1 MLGHVQRLTFR
12 LLHPVRRTWRGV
24 LASVSAAMSAVLR
37 RAVVT
42 VVMTGFVAGHVLI
55 PSTQAGGS
63 TGGVLYHDR
72 VVVVEFHDVSP
83 TDRSAWTMTPAHF
96 GQTVEQLQQAGF
108 TFISPAQL
116 TAFLEHKGKVPPNA
130 LLLTFDDGLADVYRY
145 ALPILRRDRIPFLFT
160 IIGDRIG
167 RTSTCLTPAEIRAM
181 TADGLGTIGAHSWA
195 LHGSVMMMGRAIPR
209 ALAVTAGESS
219 SSRLLRLMRD
229 GQAVQKKIRSLVGTP
244 SPYYAWPFGAYDA
257 ISIRAM
263 RMSGFR
269 FFFTSSP
276 GSVTDKTDPASVPR
290 IDVGE
295 DRLTVGQIVTAIVDA
310 ASSSSRPPARSGASL
325 STRQQQYLKEVR
337 LHNQDRMLYP

>member
-12 LLHPVRRTWRGV
+12 LLFPVRRTWRVV
-24 LASVSAAMSAVLR
+24 LAGAGAAVSAVLR
-37 RAVVT
+37 RAVVA

-55 PSTQAGGS
+55 PSAQAGGP
-63 TGGVLYHDR
+63 TGNVLYHDR
-72 VVVVEFHDVSP
+72 VVIIEFHDVSP

-96 GQTVEQLQQAGF
+96 GKTIEQLQQAGF
-108 TFISPAQL
+108 TFISPAQM
-116 TAFLEHKGKVPPNA
+116 TAFLEHKAKVPPDA

-145 ALPILRRDRIPFLFT
+145 ALPILRRDHIPFLFT

-181 TADGLGTIGAHSWA
+181 AADGLGTIGAHSWA
-195 LHGSVMMMGRAIPR
+195 LHGSVKMMGRTIPR
-209 ALAVTAGESS
+209 ALAATAGESS
-219 SSRLLRLMRD
+219 GSRLLRLVRD
-229 GQAVQKKIRSLVGTP
+229 GQAMQKEIRSLVGAP

-257 ISIRAM
+257 VSIRAM

-276 GSVTDKTDPASVPR
+276 GPVTDRTDPARIPR

-310 ASSSSRPPARSGASL
+310 ACSSSRPPAQSGASL
-325 STRQQQYLKEVR
+325 SAGQQKYLKEVR
-337 LHNQDRMLYP
+337 LHVQDRVLYP